1 MARRPAREAA
11 MKLLYQREFSEEY
24 DQNLLTDLKTELSL
38 SKHDMEYIQ
47 DILEGCIRHRGE
59 IDSIIKERSK
69 GWRFDRLSKVDL
81 AILRLALYEIL
92 YRDDIPESVSVNEG
106 VELAKK
112 YGNEK
117 SGSFVNGVLGC
128 YLRSANTSPDSE

>member
-1 MARRPAREAA
+1 

-24 DQNLLTDLKTELSL
+24 DQDLLDNLKTELVL
-38 SKHDMEYIQ
+38 NKRDMEYIH
-47 DILEGCIRHRGE
+47 DILEGCIRHRTE

-81 AILRLALYEIL
+81 SILRLALYEIL

-117 SGSFVNGVLGC
+117 SGSFVNGVLGY
-128 YLRSANTSPDSE
+128 YLRSYKCTPDSE